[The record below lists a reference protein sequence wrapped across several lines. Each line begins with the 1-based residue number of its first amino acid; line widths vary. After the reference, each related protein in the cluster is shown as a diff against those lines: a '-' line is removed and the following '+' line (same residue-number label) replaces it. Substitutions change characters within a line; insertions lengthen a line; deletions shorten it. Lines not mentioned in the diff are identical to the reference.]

1 MIADE
6 VVAPFELA
14 LLDDE
19 VKVVD
24 ERHWRLVP
32 GKMRGRDTTRG
43 DR

>member
-1 MIADE
+1 MIANE

-19 VKVVD
+19 VKVVG

-32 GKMRGRDTTRG
+32 GTMRDRDTTRG
-43 DR
+43 HR